1 MQLRIFATAFY
12 ADAII
17 PSHEGCFNPRHA
29 MTCHD
34 HAIDQLRDA
43 GIRLT
48 PQRALVLDVVYHSAG
63 HLTADQVYEQVRA
76 QSPYVDLSTVYRNLV
91 FLRHQGLI
99 GELRLEGQPARF
111 EAVRS
116 GHEHHHAVCTRCG
129 CMVEVDAADLAGLEA
144 TLLAKYGFR
153 LEVVHLA
160 LMGLCQQC
168 AAQEG

>member
-1 MQLRIFATAFY
+1 
-12 ADAII
+12 
-17 PSHEGCFNPRHA
+17 
-29 MTCHD
+29 MTCHE

-48 PQRALVLDVVYHSAG
+48 PQRALVLDVVYHNDG

-91 FLRHQGLI
+91 FLRQQGLI

-116 GHEHHHAVCTRCG
+116 GQEHHHAVCTRCG
-129 CMVEVDAADLAGLEA
+129 RMVEVDPADLAALDA
-144 TLLAKYGFR
+144 TLLAKHGFR
-153 LEVVHLA
+153 LELVHLT
-160 LMGLCQQC
+160 LSGLCQQC
-168 AAQEG
+168 AS